1 MRDTLVDNCM
11 KLGFGLMRL
20 PRIEG
25 TQDIDLEHTKRMVD
39 AFIEA
44 GGKYFDTAYIY
55 EGSEPATKVAL
66 CDRYPRE
73 SYYLADKLNA
83 DYKGK
88 NPILI
93 AILNGAFI
101 FAADL
106 VRHLT
111 FDHEIQFVKYSSYD
125 GMDTTGDVK
134 ELIGLSIDI
143 KDRDVIVVEDIIDT
157 GTTMYNVLPKLKEKG
172 VKSVE
177 IAVLLMKPGKLQV
190 PLDVK
195 YCAMEI
201 PNEFIVGYGLDYD
214 GVGRNYKSIYVV
226 KED

>member
-1 MRDTLVDNCM
+1 MITIKD
-11 KLGFGLMRL
+11 KQFE
-20 PRIEG
+20 PFIHH
-25 TQDIDLEHTKRMVD
+25 TQIAERV
-39 AFIEA
+39 
-44 GGKYFDTAYIY
+44 
-55 EGSEPATKVAL
+55 ATVA
-66 CDRYPRE
+66 E
-73 SYYLADKLNA
+73 KLNA

-93 AILNGAFI
+93 VILNGAFM

-106 VRHLT
+106 VRKLN
-111 FDHEIQFVKYSSYD
+111 FDHEIQFAKFSSYD
-125 GMDTTGDVK
+125 GMDTTGKVR

-143 KDRDVIVVEDIIDT
+143 KDRDIIIVEDIIDT
-157 GTTMYNVLPKLKEKG
+157 GTTMYDILPKLKERG
-172 VKSVE
+172 AKSVE
-177 IAVLLMKPGKLQV
+177 IAVLLMKPGKLRV

-226 KED
+226 KEN

>member
-1 MRDTLVDNCM
+1 MITIKD
-11 KLGFGLMRL
+11 KQFE
-20 PRIEG
+20 P
-25 TQDIDLEHTKRMVD
+25 
-39 AFIEA
+39 FIHHGQIA
-44 GGKYFDTAYIY
+44 DR
-55 EGSEPATKVAL
+55 VAA
-66 CDRYPRE
+66 
-73 SYYLADKLNA
+73 LAEKLNA

-111 FDHEIQFVKYSSYD
+111 FDHEIQFVKYSSYE
-125 GMDTTGDVK
+125 GMDTTGKAK
-134 ELIGLSIDI
+134 ELIGLSLSIEN
-143 KDRDVIVVEDIIDT
+143 RDVIIVEDIIDT
-157 GTTMYNVLPKLKEKG
+157 GTTMYNLLPQLKAKG
-172 VKSVE
+172 AKSVE
-177 IAVLLMKPGKLQV
+177 IATLLMKPGKLAV

-195 YCAMEI
+195 YCAMQI

>member
-1 MRDTLVDNCM
+1 MFT
-11 KLGFGLMRL
+11 
-20 PRIEG
+20 
-25 TQDIDLEHTKRMVD
+25 HTSMITINGKQFEP
-39 AFIEA
+39 FIHHGQIAE
-44 GGKYFDTAYIY
+44 
-55 EGSEPATKVAL
+55 KVAA
-66 CDRYPRE
+66 
-73 SYYLADKLNA
+73 LAERLNA
-83 DYKGK
+83 DYAGK

-111 FDHEIQFVKYSSYD
+111 FDHEIQFAKFSSYQ
-125 GMDTTGDVK
+125 GMDTTGK
-134 ELIGLSIDI
+134 LTELIGLSSDI

-157 GTTMYNVLPKLKEKG
+157 GTTMYNLLPQLKEKG

-177 IAVLLMKPGKLQV
+177 IAVLLMKPGKLTV

-226 KED
+226 KE

>member
-1 MRDTLVDNCM
+1 MITIKDKQFV
-11 KLGFGLMRL
+11 
-20 PRIEG
+20 PYIHHEQIAERI
-25 TQDIDLEHTKRMVD
+25 
-39 AFIEA
+39 
-44 GGKYFDTAYIY
+44 
-55 EGSEPATKVAL
+55 AT
-66 CDRYPRE
+66 
-73 SYYLADKLNA
+73 LADKLNA

-111 FDHEIQFVKYSSYD
+111 FDHEIQFVKYSSCD

-157 GTTMYNVLPKLKEKG
+157 GTTMYNILPKLKEKG